1 LLSRAN
7 LRPAAL
13 LSTILA
19 LSIGL
24 AAAGAARA
32 HEVMPAIANMSE
44 EGAELVFTVEA
55 AVEAFVAGIDL
66 RGLQDTNAAE
76 NAAAY
81 DALRAL
87 PPEALEEAFRTA
99 WPEIAADITVQAG
112 GGALP
117 LTLQSVAADGVGDV
131 AVARS
136 TVFVFAAALPPGGAD
151 SVQVGWDGRLGA
163 LVLRQQGVE
172 APYTGLLQNGALS
185 EPIALSGGGA
195 AGVLGAFMGYLPLG
209 IDRIVPL
216 GFQQMLVVLALFLL
230 APRAGPVAGQALAFA
245 LGLTVTLALGGLTGL
260 TVPGAVLAPLLALAL
275 VYLGAETALRPGV
288 LAPWRLPLVGAI
300 GLGHGLVLAEGLA
313 EIGLPDGA
321 ALPALAGYWAGLL
334 IGLVAV
340 LAAAFVLTAGAR
352 RAATL
357 AAPDRVW
364 AAVCLVLALVL
375 VPLSLIPLG
384 GLAEALAPVLAGCAL
399 LLGLSG
405 AALARP
411 GPDSYTRGL
420 AVPTALTIAV
430 IGAFWVVLPLSA

>member
-1 LLSRAN
+1 
-7 LRPAAL
+7 
-13 LSTILA
+13 
-19 LSIGL
+19 
-24 AAAGAARA
+24 
-32 HEVMPAIANMSE
+32 M
-44 EGAELVFTVEA
+44 
-55 AVEAFVAGIDL
+55 
-66 RGLQDTNAAE
+66 
-76 NAAAY
+76 
-81 DALRAL
+81 
-87 PPEALEEAFRTA
+87 
-99 WPEIAADITVQAG
+99 
-112 GGALP
+112 
-117 LTLQSVAADGVGDV
+117 
-131 AVARS
+131 ARS

-364 AAVCLVLALVL
+364 AAVCLILALGL

-420 AVPTALTIAV
+420 AMPSALIIAV